1 MMRRLGLV
9 AAGSAMLVLA
19 GCDEPSEPAQAQQP
33 PPPPAVTVSEV
44 ASRPLS
50 ETASFVGRAEAV
62 DTVELRARVTGFL
75 ERRLF
80 DEGQDVRAG
89 DLLMVIEKAPF
100 EAAVAQ
106 ARAGVARA
114 DADALN
120 ARQQLQ
126 RAQDLAGNRN
136 IPEATVDEREAQAA
150 STQAQLLSAQA
161 ALRVAEIDLGYTDIS
176 APIDGRIGEAV
187 YAVGNLVGPDRGVL
201 ATIVTQDPIHVRFP
215 VSSRELL
222 QARRDAAERG
232 FDPDNFTV
240 QAKLPDGTA
249 YPHPGRVDFLDI
261 RVDRST
267 DTRIVR
273 ATFPNPERLLVDG
286 QFLDVVVEEVRPEEA
301 LTVPQAALQ
310 FTQQGASVLV
320 VGRDDKVEQRQVTA
334 GRMVGGDVVIADGL
348 EAGERVIVE
357 GIQSVRPGQTVAPAV
372 AETAAARG

>member
-1 MMRRLGLV
+1 M
-9 AAGSAMLVLA
+9 
-19 GCDEPSEPAQAQQP
+19 
-33 PPPPAVTVSEV
+33 
-44 ASRPLS
+44 SRPLAAS
-50 ETASFVGRAEAV
+50 ASFVGRAEAV
-62 DTVELRARVTGFL
+62 DTVDLRARVTGFL

-80 DEGQDVRAG
+80 AEGQDVRAG

-100 EAAVAQ
+100 EVAVER
-106 ARAGVARA
+106 ARAEVARA
-114 DADALN
+114 EADALN
-120 ARQQLQ
+120 ARQQLE

-136 IPEATVDEREAQAA
+136 IPEATVDERAAQAA
-150 STQAQLLSAQA
+150 STRAQLLSARA
-161 ALRVAEIDLGYTDIS
+161 VLRDAEISLGYTEIS
-176 APIDGRIGEAV
+176 APIDGRIGESI
-187 YAVGNLVGPDRGVL
+187 YAVGGLVGPDRGVL
-201 ATIVTQDPIHVRFP
+201 ATIVSQDPIQVRFP

-232 FDPDNFTV
+232 LDPDNFTV
-240 QAKLPDGTA
+240 RAKLPDGIV

-273 ATFPNPERLLVDG
+273 ATFPNPKRLLVDG
-286 QFLDVVVEEVRPEEA
+286 QFLDIVVEEVRPELA

-348 EAGERVIVE
+348 EPGERVIVE
-357 GIQSVRPGQTVAPAV
+357 GIQSVRPGQTVAPSL

>member
-9 AAGSAMLVLA
+9 AAGSAMLALA

-201 ATIVTQDPIHVRFP
+201 ATIVTQDPIHIRFP

-232 FDPDNFTV
+232 LDPDNFTV

-286 QFLDVVVEEVRPEEA
+286 QFLDIVVEEVRPEQA

-320 VGRDDKVEQRQVTA
+320 VGNDDKVEQRQVTA
-334 GRMVGGDVVIADGL
+334 GRMVGGDVVIAQGL

-357 GIQSVRPGQTVAPAV
+357 GIQSVRPGQTVAPAT